1 VSERPAE
8 HGHDRSSVCRID
20 LVIVLKRRSMTER
33 IMGNCRAG
41 VVTLVA
47 VTSFFLSGVLPHGGP
62 SLATAAEDEAA
73 ATVLIGDTTIID
85 GTGRAARHGVDLL
98 IKAGRIEAI
107 GERLQ
112 APPGTRRLDGTGKF
126 VIPGLIDAHVHL
138 DFPVVFQLTPEER
151 ARIVDHTPQAFLYNG
166 VTTVLNLSSDPEWIW
181 SRREAQ
187 RDGRLV
193 APRIFAMGRAFTP
206 EGGWGSRHGGAL
218 ADAAAVRRQAL
229 EYVAA
234 NTDGFKVV
242 IEDGLGR
249 SGTYREIP
257 DEMLDALADVARME
271 GVPLFVHAINLSEY
285 RRAVEIEPRAIVH
298 GLEDLMPPE
307 SDLIERLVSRGITV
321 VPTVSLFESFLHPDP
336 RAGPDLQDP
345 VLEASVPGFLLE
357 KMRRAEF
364 MQAERQHFVEA
375 SARMDAY
382 GWAASRV
389 AVFRENV
396 RKMHRAGVRI
406 AVGTDAGGT
415 VGYNFQGYNTPWE
428 IKILV
433 ECGMS
438 PMEALVAATR
448 TGAEVIGIAD
458 RLGTIE
464 PGKVADLLILSA
476 NPLDDIENI
485 RRIEKVIQDG
495 RVHERREFAYDEG

>member
-1 VSERPAE
+1 MES
-8 HGHDRSSVCRID
+8 
-20 LVIVLKRRSMTER
+20 
-33 IMGNCRAG
+33 
-41 VVTLVA
+41 
-47 VTSFFLSGVLPHGGP
+47 
-62 SLATAAEDEAA
+62 EAA
-73 ATVLIGDTTIID
+73 AVLISNATIID
-85 GTGRAARHGVDLL
+85 GTGRPARDGVDLL
-98 IKAGRIEAI
+98 IKGGRIEAI
-107 GERLQ
+107 GKALR
-112 APPGTRRLDGTGKF
+112 APTGASRLDGTGKF
-126 VIPGLIDAHVHL
+126 VVPGLIDVHVHL
-138 DFPVVFQLTPEER
+138 DFPIVFQLTPGER
-151 ARIVDHTPQAFLYNG
+151 ARIVDHTPKAFLYNG

-181 SRREAQ
+181 PRRRAQ
-187 RDGRLV
+187 RDGSLV

-218 ADAAAVRRQAL
+218 ADAAAARRQAQ
-229 EYVAA
+229 EYIAA
-234 NTDGFKVV
+234 DTDGFKIV
-242 IEDGLGR
+242 IEDGLGG

-257 DEMLDALADVARME
+257 DDMLDAIVDVARMKD
-271 GVPLFVHAINLSEY
+271 VPLFVHAINLSEY
-285 RRAVEIEPRAIVH
+285 RRAVEIAPRAIVH
-298 GLEDLMPPE
+298 GLEDHMPPD
-307 SDLIERLVSRGITV
+307 SQLLERLVSREITV

-336 RAGPDLQDP
+336 RAGRDLHDP

-364 MQAERQHFVEA
+364 MQAERQRFVEA

-382 GWAASRV
+382 AWAESRV

-433 ECGMS
+433 ESGMS

-458 RLGTIE
+458 RIGTVE
-464 PGKVADLLILSA
+464 PGKVADLLILAA

-485 RRIEKVIQDG
+485 RRIEKVIQNG
-495 RVHERREFAYDEG
+495 RVHERREFAYDDG